1 MKLISTNV
9 KTTSIIVW
17 SMEGN
22 NWRREFRGDA
32 EIANL
37 LNRIG
42 EAIRLEEKDARVILY
57 GSYARGEARADSD
70 IDLLILLPDRYE
82 GREFVKKKF
91 AISDLLY
98 DISLE
103 TGKEIS
109 PLVIVPKVFYARKT
123 LFTVNINN
131 EGIEL

>member
-1 MKLISTNV
+1 M
-9 KTTSIIVW
+9 
-17 SMEGN
+17 N
-22 NWRREFRGDA
+22 NWRRKFRGDA

-37 LNRIG
+37 LKK
-42 EAIRLEEKDARVILY
+42 IREYIHLEEKDARVILY
-57 GSYARGEARADSD
+57 GSYARGDAREDSD
-70 IDLLILLPDRYE
+70 IDLLILLPDKYE
-82 GREFVKKKF
+82 GTEFVKKKF
-91 AISDLLY
+91 AISDRLY

-109 PLVIVPKVFYARKT
+109 PLVIVPKVFNARKT